1 MLPKNTNALIYG
13 ATRIIDFNPSNLHV
27 PTRPDGWSQWLA
39 MPTGQ
44 NKEPFG
50 KVRRKQG
57 ALRRIPRRSNG
68 NSLPLIGLR
77 PAMKLKPQYTRSGS
91 SPW

>member
-13 ATRIIDFNPSNLHV
+13 VARVIDFEPSHPHS
-27 PTRPDGWSQWLA
+27 PTQLSGWTHWLSKS
-39 MPTGQ
+39 TGQ
-44 NKEPFG
+44 DNEQVG
-50 KVRRKQG
+50 RVHRKQS

-77 PAMKLKPQYTRSGS
+77 PAMKLKPQCVRSGG